1 MSARKGVAR
10 LDDER
15 MNQRFNQLWR
25 NVRVAGLMA
34 LAAASLAACAT
45 PKYGTG
51 KSGYTATARNDT
63 TRGAAPRQGSTVG
76 RDGKPLRGTAKPYQ
90 INGVWYYPKDEPNYN
105 VVGIGSWYGEQ
116 FHNRRTANGELFDM
130 NIPSA
135 AHKTLPLPSLVEV
148 TNLDTGQKMILRVND
163 RGPFVGDRI
172 IDLSKAAADQLGYRR
187 AGVAKVRVKYV
198 GPAPKAVFEAQR
210 QYARATPPPPPPPAP
225 ARNAPRSFDD
235 IQEPSQR
242 VQVLPS
248 RPEPDWASPN
258 APIQQSAPQI
268 NPPDRA
274 YAAGKSAYRVQAGSF
289 SSRENAEKAVRQL
302 SGSGQ
307 AAIDTIER
315 ASGTLY
321 RVTVS
326 AGQSEGEAFS
336 LRQRVEALGYQGA
349 TVLRP

>member
-1 MSARKGVAR
+1 MTLR
-10 LDDER
+10 L
-15 MNQRFNQLWR
+15 NQLWR
-25 NVRVAGLMA
+25 HVRVAGLMA
-34 LAAASLAACAT
+34 LAAASLTACAT

-51 KSGYTATARNDT
+51 KSGYTATARNET

-90 INGVWYYPKDEPNYN
+90 INGVWYYPKEDPNYN

-163 RGPFVGDRI
+163 RGPFVGDRV

-198 GPAPKAVFEAQR
+198 GPAPKAVFDAPR
-210 QYARATPPPPPPPAP
+210 QYARAAPPPPPAP
-225 ARNAPRSFDD
+225 VRNAPRSFDD
-235 IQEPSQR
+235 IQEPTQR

-248 RPEPDWASPN
+248 RPEPSWAQVQQT
-258 APIQQSAPQI
+258 APPI
-268 NPPDRA
+268 NPPDRVFA
-274 YAAGKSAYRVQAGSF
+274 SAKSAYRVQAGSF

-302 SGSGQ
+302 SGAGQ

-326 AGQSEGEAFS
+326 AGQSEGEAWS

>member
-1 MSARKGVAR
+1 MSARKTLNG
-10 LDDER
+10 EW
-15 MNQRFNQLWR
+15 MNQRINQAWR
-25 NVRVAGLMA
+25 TMRVAGLMI

-63 TRGAAPRQGSTVG
+63 SRGAAPRQGSTVG

-90 INGVWYYPKDEPNYN
+90 INGIWYYPKEDPDYN

-198 GPAPKAVFEAQR
+198 GPAPKAVFEAPR
-210 QYARATPPPPPPPAP
+210 QYARAAPPPPV
-225 ARNAPRSFDD
+225 RNAPRSFDD
-235 IQEPSQR
+235 IQEPTQR
-242 VQVLPS
+242 VQVIPS
-248 RPEPDWASPN
+248 RPEPDWASV
-258 APIQQSAPQI
+258 QQSAPPI
-268 NPPDRA
+268 NPPDRVFA
-274 YAAGKSAYRVQAGSF
+274 SARSSYRVQAGSF

-302 SGSGQ
+302 SGAGR

-326 AGQSEGEAFS
+326 AGQTEGEAWS

>member
-1 MSARKGVAR
+1 
-10 LDDER
+10 
-15 MNQRFNQLWR
+15 MNQRFNTAWR
-25 NVRVAGLMA
+25 NVRVAGLMV
-34 LAAASLAACAT
+34 LAAGSLAACAT

-63 TRGAAPRQGSTVG
+63 TRGAAPRAGSTVG

-90 INGVWYYPKDEPNYN
+90 INGIWYYPKEDPDYN

-116 FHNRRTANGELFDM
+116 FHNRRTANGEMFDM

-148 TNLDTGQKMILRVND
+148 TNLDNGQKMILRVND

-198 GPAPKAVFEAQR
+198 GPAPKAVFDAPR
-210 QYARATPPPPPPPAP
+210 QYATAPRSAPPPAP
-225 ARNAPRSFDD
+225 VRNAPRSFDD
-235 IQEPSQR
+235 IQEPTQR
-242 VQVLPS
+242 VQVLPP
-248 RPEPDWASPN
+248 RAEPKPDWGA
-258 APIQQSAPQI
+258 APSI
-268 NPPDRA
+268 NPPDRVFA
-274 YAAGKSAYRVQAGSF
+274 AAGKSAYRVQAGSF

-326 AGQSEGEAFS
+326 AGQTEGEAWS